1 MGTKLNKEIET
12 LKKEKSDINKKHSDL
27 EEEFVV
33 LKAKLTM
40 EKNDMSSGYGNMKDD
55 YNTIKSELSALRAT
69 YNSKSDDWIKEKL
82 ELERQVSDLETAIKS
97 SAGNGWDAERNRFKS
112 IIEDRDSQIT
122 NMKIEFDVSKSQLAS
137 ARKENEDVKQK
148 LQDYEKMNRYGKS
161 ATSSA
166 SSQDKGEVDDLK
178 KQLAS

>member
-1 MGTKLNKEIET
+1 MG
-12 LKKEKSDINKKHSDL
+12 KHSDL

-137 ARKENEDVKQK
+137 A
-148 LQDYEKMNRYGKS
+148 
-161 ATSSA
+161 
-166 SSQDKGEVDDLK
+166 
-178 KQLAS
+178 